1 MYAIIETGNKQ
12 YKVEKG
18 SVIDI
23 ELLPVKDNVSFD
35 KVLLVS
41 SDDKIEVGTPYV
53 TGAKV
58 TGKLV
63 STFKDKKVI
72 NYKYKHKVNYHRK
85 KGHRQNLMR
94 IQIEEVSA

>member
-18 SVIDI
+18 DVIEI
-23 ELLPVKDNVSFD
+23 ELLPIKDSVSFE

-41 SDDKIEVGTPYV
+41 SPDKIEVGVPYIS
-53 TGAKV
+53 GAKV
-58 TGKLV
+58 VGKVLE
-63 STFKDKKVI
+63 TFKDTKVI

-85 KGHRQNLMR
+85 KGHRQNLMKVE
-94 IQIEEVSA
+94 IQEVSL

>member
-12 YKVEKG
+12 YKVKKG
-18 SVIDI
+18 DIIDI
-23 ELLPVKDNVSFD
+23 ELLPIKDNVAFE

-41 SDDKIEVGTPYV
+41 ADDKIEVGMPYV
-53 TGAKV
+53 QGAKV
-58 TGKLV
+58 LGKIME
-63 STFKDKKVI
+63 TFKDDKVI

-94 IQIEEVSA
+94 IQIEEVSF